1 MEEVRS
7 QLTRCCDKVIVM
19 FRPERSA
26 VHRGLKRP
34 GGAYRVRVQVLLLAQ
49 PVQERSLL
57 LEERLPRREEHRA
70 ANVEPNPLPVVPP
83 VRVDNRAVTDA
94 LRRRPAGFCRA
105 GGRGRA
111 LSRLAVFVVIVVVVI
126 VVAVV
131 VVAAVVCWQ
140 CSGVRRFPLVLCRR
154 CHLGK
159 KAFGHGLDASAE
171 VPGLLP
177 RRFLPAIQ
185 PSMLR
190 PQSAHSKSTL
200 VKLQEVN
207 HTMSQMHFQS
217 KSCNGCYR
225 RK

>member
-1 MEEVRS
+1 MEEVQS
-7 QLTRCCDKVIVM
+7 QLTRCCDKIIVM
-19 FRPERSA
+19 FRPERST
-26 VHRGLKRP
+26 VQRGLKRP
-34 GGAYRVRVQVLLLAQ
+34 GGAYRVRMQVLLLAQ

-70 ANVEPNPLPVVPP
+70 ANVEANPLPVVSP

-105 GGRGRA
+105 GGGRGRA

-131 VVAAVVCWQ
+131 VVAAVVCRQ

-159 KAFGHGLDASAE
+159 KAVGHRPDTSA
-171 VPGLLP
+171 VDPGLLP
-177 RRFLPAIQ
+177 RLFFSAIQ

-190 PQSAHSKSTL
+190 PQSAHSK
-200 VKLQEVN
+200 QA
-207 HTMSQMHFQS
+207 
-217 KSCNGCYR
+217 G
-225 RK
+225 

>member
-1 MEEVRS
+1 
-7 QLTRCCDKVIVM
+7 M
-19 FRPERSA
+19 FRPERST
-26 VHRGLKRP
+26 VQRGLKRP
-34 GGAYRVRVQVLLLAQ
+34 GGAYRVRMQVLLLAQ

-70 ANVEPNPLPVVPP
+70 ANVEANPLPVVPP

-105 GGRGRA
+105 GGGRGRA

-131 VVAAVVCWQ
+131 VVVAAVVCRQ

-159 KAFGHGLDASAE
+159 KAVGHRPDTSA
-171 VPGLLP
+171 VDPGLLP
-177 RRFLPAIQ
+177 RLFLSAIQ

-190 PQSAHSKSTL
+190 PQSAHSK
-200 VKLQEVN
+200 QA
-207 HTMSQMHFQS
+207 
-217 KSCNGCYR
+217 G
-225 RK
+225 

>member
-1 MEEVRS
+1 MEEVQS
-7 QLTRCCDKVIVM
+7 QLTRCCDKIIVM
-19 FRPERSA
+19 FRPERST
-26 VHRGLKRP
+26 VQRGLKRP
-34 GGAYRVRVQVLLLAQ
+34 GGAYRVRMQVLLLAQ

-70 ANVEPNPLPVVPP
+70 PNVEANPLPVVPP

-105 GGRGRA
+105 GGGRGRA
-111 LSRLAVFVVIVVVVI
+111 LSRLAVFVVIIVVVI

-131 VVAAVVCWQ
+131 VVAAVVCRQ

-159 KAFGHGLDASAE
+159 KKQLDTDQIRARWTPDCCLGFFSQLSNRACSAPR
-171 VPGLLP
+171 VPT
-177 RRFLPAIQ
+177 
-185 PSMLR
+185 
-190 PQSAHSKSTL
+190 QSKL

-207 HTMSQMHFQS
+207 IHYVPETLS
-217 KSCNGCYR
+217 K
-225 RK
+225 